1 MLIIVR
7 RVRLSG
13 GGVIRFF
20 GFPVFRFQSLL
31 RSGFRFLHSK
41 SAVFGFSLF
50 WHSVLSLLFFFLIRK
65 SGFSVLFFACLV
77 PRSLYFNSVTPFW
90 TILALGNI
98 DRHVR
103 ACDQVVG
110 HQ

>member
-31 RSGFRFLHSK
+31 RSGFRFFPFL
-41 SAVFGFSLF
+41 AFGFQF
-50 WHSVLSLLFFFLIRK
+50 VVVVFLIRK